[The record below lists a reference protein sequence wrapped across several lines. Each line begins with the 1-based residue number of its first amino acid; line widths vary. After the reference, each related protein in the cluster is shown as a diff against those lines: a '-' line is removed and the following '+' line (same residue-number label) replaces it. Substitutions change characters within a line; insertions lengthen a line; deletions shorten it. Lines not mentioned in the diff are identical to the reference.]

1 MGDSSV
7 CTSSS
12 ARTLVL
18 PAISGRPE
26 IMQSPRWALT
36 RRKVARACGLAQRGS
51 LMLMSN
57 GDDLDPATFRNS
69 LRNLGVKLTPVEL
82 GALFRAFDVNGDGT
96 VGAAEFAK
104 ALYDM
109 GRVERRQQIK
119 SERAANARCLG
130 KVHRRE
136 AYFAEKHR
144 LMALVRVADR
154 YSTRDRD
161 RALRKIEAVAANWEP
176 PPRGPPLTPFTEGGP
191 LSTSEFWHELRA
203 VFNVVLDPEELAAM
217 MDFFDSDGSGAVDG
231 AEFASRFFRLSSEMR
246 RARLEKERRDHE
258 ARLDRDR
265 ANRAVT
271 DARYYTRTLASV
283 PDDYSEEDEASA
295 LEKIAKVARGTLTGA
310 TAPELR
316 PFKEGAYLDATALR
330 HYLRSCFRVKLT
342 PPELA
347 ALVGILDQ
355 SGDGLID
362 AGEFL
367 NCFYKIVRREQANHV
382 REKFRANAQR
392 AQSEVDLQD
401 KFREITE
408 RCKQIKVVWPKD
420 KEAEDASQG
429 TVVKV
434 SDDVADFLDDI
445 DRQWAKA
452 ERKHRKSLHRA
463 TVV

>member
-144 LMALVRVADR
+144 LMALVKVADLYIAGAGFDPSR
-154 YSTRDRD
+154 ILPV
-161 RALRKIEAVAANWEP
+161 ALTF
-176 PPRGPPLTPFTEGGP
+176 G
-191 LSTSEFWHELRA
+191 
-203 VFNVVLDPEELAAM
+203 
-217 MDFFDSDGSGAVDG
+217 
-231 AEFASRFFRLSSEMR
+231 FRRSS
-246 RARLEKERRDHE
+246 
-258 ARLDRDR
+258 
-265 ANRAVT
+265 
-271 DARYYTRTLASV
+271 
-283 PDDYSEEDEASA
+283 SA
-295 LEKIAKVARGTLTGA
+295 
-310 TAPELR
+310 
-316 PFKEGAYLDATALR
+316 
-330 HYLRSCFRVKLT
+330 
-342 PPELA
+342 
-347 ALVGILDQ
+347 
-355 SGDGLID
+355 
-362 AGEFL
+362 
-367 NCFYKIVRREQANHV
+367 
-382 REKFRANAQR
+382 
-392 AQSEVDLQD
+392 
-401 KFREITE
+401 
-408 RCKQIKVVWPKD
+408 
-420 KEAEDASQG
+420 
-429 TVVKV
+429 
-434 SDDVADFLDDI
+434 
-445 DRQWAKA
+445 
-452 ERKHRKSLHRA
+452 
-463 TVV
+463 